1 MSGNDRI
8 RRQRRRTRQP
18 HGGGERIRAKGGRTS
33 GSRQWL
39 ERHLNDPYVAA
50 AQREGYRARAAFKLL
65 ELDDKFGFL
74 RRGGRV
80 LDLGAAPGSWCQVA
94 RERVGGKG
102 VVIGLDLL
110 EVEPLAGATLIQ
122 GDVYDPEM
130 PQRLREALG
139 GAADVV
145 LSDMAPNT
153 TGHKRTDRLRVE
165 AVAEAALDLAE
176 SVLAPGGA
184 FVAKLY
190 QTGGSD
196 AVTDRLKH
204 GFDRVR
210 HMKPPASRGE
220 SPEVYVVATGF
231 RPAASEDETPDP
243 DTVR

>member
-1 MSGNDRI
+1 MTGNDRI

-18 HGGGERIRAKGGRTS
+18 HGGGERVRAKGGRTT

-50 AQREGYRARAAFKLL
+50 AHREGYRARAAFKLA
-65 ELDDKFGFL
+65 ELDDKHHFL
-74 RRGGRV
+74 HRGARV

-94 RERVGGKG
+94 RERVGPSG
-102 VVIGLDLL
+102 VVVGVDLL
-110 EVEPLAGATLIQ
+110 EVEPLDGAVFLQ
-122 GDVYDPEM
+122 GDVHDPEM
-130 PQRLREALG
+130 PGRLREALG

-153 TGHKRTDRLRVE
+153 TGHKPTDRLRVE

-176 SVLAPGGA
+176 AVLAPGGA

-190 QTGGSD
+190 QSGGSD
-196 AVTDRLKH
+196 AVTDRLKQR
-204 GFDRVR
+204 FDRVR

-220 SPEVYVVATGF
+220 SPEVYVVATGYSTK
-231 RPAASEDETPDP
+231 SEG
-243 DTVR
+243 